1 MAFSLEEVLKT
12 YRGSLILSIIL
23 GFGIA
28 AMFRKVCN
36 GNNCIVLKG
45 IEPNKIKGNIY
56 KWHDEC
62 YKYNKINTSCEDKK
76 KLIKQEN
83 K

>member
-1 MAFSLEEVLKT
+1 MAFSFEEILKT
-12 YRGSLILSIIL
+12 YNGSLIFSIIL

-45 IEPNKIKGNIY
+45 PDPTKISGNVY
-56 KWHDEC
+56 KWYDDC
-62 YKYNKINTSCEDKK
+62 YKYKKISTSCKGK
-76 KLIKQEN
+76 NKLIKQE